1 MLAFVYYIYTCFDP
15 SKFKLLFSN
24 TWKFRQIHHKM
35 KSEVSAVTRV
45 VDKNKGIDKGKG
57 VTWAVSVS
65 EKDSFSS
72 TKAAPFSRWKK
83 GIAVTDFVL
92 RLGAIGAAMGSAVT
106 MGTNEEQLPFFT
118 QFLQFHAQWSDFPVF
133 QFFVF
138 ANGVISGYAILSL
151 PFSYVCIVQPH
162 AVRPR
167 LLLMT
172 FDTVMMGL
180 ISVAAAGAAAIVYV
194 GHNGSQDAN
203 WMAFCQGFTNF
214 CQAASEAVVLS
225 FVAAAFFLCL
235 VPLSALALKSN

>member
-1 MLAFVYYIYTCFDP
+1 
-15 SKFKLLFSN
+15 
-24 TWKFRQIHHKM
+24 
-35 KSEVSAVTRV
+35 
-45 VDKNKGIDKGKG
+45 
-57 VTWAVSVS
+57 
-65 EKDSFSS
+65 
-72 TKAAPFSRWKK
+72 
-83 GIAVTDFVL
+83 
-92 RLGAIGAAMGSAVT
+92 MGSAVT

-118 QFLQFHAQWSDFPVF
+118 QFLQFHA